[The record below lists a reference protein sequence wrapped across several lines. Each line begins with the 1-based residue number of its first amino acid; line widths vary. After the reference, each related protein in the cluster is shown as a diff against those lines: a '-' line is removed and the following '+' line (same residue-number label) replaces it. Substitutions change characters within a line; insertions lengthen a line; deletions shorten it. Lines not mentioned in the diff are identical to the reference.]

1 MEENQYLTPEEI
13 AKVLRVHPKTV
24 REWLREGALK
34 GLRLKGLW
42 RVPTTEF
49 EKFISQSLERGKDKT

>member
-24 REWLREGALK
+24 REWLREGTLK

-42 RVPTTEF
+42 RIPKIEF
-49 EKFISQSLERGKDKT
+49 ERFIKESMEKRNS